1 MFRPVGIFL
10 LSLFMY
16 SQVYNTSVW
25 VNYELNID
33 EITEAF
39 CVNTDKPE
47 LNCHGTCHLKKQ
59 LIQADE
65 SNPQEPQHS
74 LYLNEIQLFPSNNE
88 LAEISEPRNIFITH
102 QTAFVNGY
110 SFLSG
115 LGVFHPPK
123 A

>member
-74 LYLNEIQLFPSNNE
+74 LYLNEIQLFSSQSGT
-88 LAEISEPRNIFITH
+88 EILEPRNTSVTH
-102 QTAFVNGY
+102 QTNFEDGY
-110 SFLSG
+110 SFFQG
-115 LGVFHPPK
+115 LDVFHPPK

>member
-39 CVNTDKPE
+39 CINTDKPE

-59 LIQADE
+59 LIQSDE
-65 SNPQEPQHS
+65 SNPQEPQHA
-74 LYLNEIQLFPSNNE
+74 LYLNEIQLFSSHTVT
-88 LAEISEPRNIFITH
+88 EISEPRNTSVTH
-102 QTAFVNGY
+102 QTNFEDGY
-110 SFLSG
+110 SFLQG
-115 LGVFHPPK
+115 LDVFHPPK

>member
-1 MFRPVGIFL
+1 MVKPIGIFL
-10 LSLFMY
+10 LSLFLY

-39 CVNTDKPE
+39 CINTDKPE

-59 LIQADE
+59 LIQTDNKIPSE
-65 SNPQEPQHS
+65 SETS
-74 LYLNEIQLFPSNNE
+74 FYFNEIQLFSGFD
-88 LAEISEPRNIFITH
+88 FIKINQPLMNTSSH
-102 QTAFVNGY
+102 LTQFEDFY
-110 SFLSG
+110 SSFSG
-115 LGVFHPPK
+115 LDIFHPPQ

>member
-1 MFRPVGIFL
+1 
-10 LSLFMY
+10 MY

-25 VNYELNID
+25 VNYELNIE

-59 LIQADE
+59 LIQSDE
-65 SNPQEPQHS
+65 SNPQEPQHA
-74 LYLNEIQLFPSNNE
+74 LYLNEIQLFSSQCGT
-88 LAEISEPRNIFITH
+88 EISEPRNNSVTH
-102 QTAFVNGY
+102 QTNFENGY
-110 SFLSG
+110 TFLPG
-115 LGVFHPPK
+115 LDVFHPPR